1 MTPERV
7 DAVVIGS
14 GFGGAIAACRLAQ
27 AGQRVLILERGRRYP
42 RGSFPRRMDSLQD
55 WMYSD
60 ARQGLLE
67 VKTAADRDAGA
78 AGGGLRGRIAALQ
91 QRADARAGGSV

>member
-7 DAVVIGS
+7 DAVVIGP

-42 RGSFPRRMDSLQD
+42 RGSFPRRMDSRQD

-67 VKTAADRDAGA
+67 VKPLLTEMLALQVAGY
-78 AGGGLRGRIAALQ
+78 GRIAALQ
-91 QRADARAGGSV
+91 QRADACAGGSV